1 VVVRSG
7 VAYGVLLI
15 DIGSSVDENSHKIR
29 PPIVT
34 RIVKGTDFV
43 LMGDSAIDGERREVE
58 RRDEHDPKNSHQHH
72 DLTNKQ
78 SLEIVIA
85 CRLSGVQFPLPN
97 ITESSQETQRSG
109 ARVDHRK
116 GIDLNLIIS

>member
-43 LMGDSAIDGERREVE
+43 LMGDSAIDGERWRGG
-58 RRDEHDPKNSHQHH
+58 
-72 DLTNKQ
+72 TNM
-78 SLEIVIA
+78 I
-85 CRLSGVQFPLPN
+85 
-97 ITESSQETQRSG
+97 QRI
-109 ARVDHRK
+109 H
-116 GIDLNLIIS
+116 ISTTI